1 MENNSRLYK
10 LQHIILDYISDC
22 EKKGGERDETLN
34 WERIHM
40 ASAAQLAWAMAL
52 ERGTDP
58 DLAACAASIHDIGRI
73 TTGLKAGHAEA
84 GYEPAKK
91 LLSGSGLF
99 TDEEVEMIALAVKN
113 HSSKDMQ
120 GTVIE
125 EIVKDADVVDCCQHG
140 YMSYYKP
147 EVMERFY
154 RWEEAQKSRNH

>member
-1 MENNSRLYK
+1 MENNSRLLK
-10 LQHIILDYISDC
+10 LQNLILEYIDQQ
-22 EKKGGERDETLN
+22 EGKVTDRDETLN

-40 ASAAQLAWAMAL
+40 ASAGQLAWAMAL

-73 TTGLKAGHAEA
+73 TTGRKAGHAEA
-84 GYEPAKK
+84 GYEPAKR
-91 LLSGSGLF
+91 LLAASCLF
-99 TDEEVEMIALAVKN
+99 TEEEVEIIAQAVKN
-113 HSSKDMQ
+113 HSSKDVI

-140 YMSYYKP
+140 FMSYYKP

-154 RWEEAQKSRNH
+154 QWEAKCRGRE

>member
-1 MENNSRLYK
+1 MENNSRLLK
-10 LQHIILDYISDC
+10 LQNLILEYIDQQ
-22 EKKGGERDETLN
+22 EGKVADRDETLN

-40 ASAAQLAWAMAL
+40 ASAGQLAWAMAL

-73 TTGLKAGHAEA
+73 TTGRKAGHAEA
-84 GYEPAKK
+84 GYEPAKR
-91 LLSGSGLF
+91 LLAASCLF
-99 TDEEVEMIALAVKN
+99 TEEEVEIIAQAVKN
-113 HSSKDMQ
+113 HSSKDVI

-140 YMSYYKP
+140 FMSYYKP

-154 RWEEAQKSRNH
+154 QWEAKCRGRE

>member
-1 MENNSRLYK
+1 MENNSRLLK
-10 LQHIILDYISDC
+10 LQNLILEYIDQQDG
-22 EKKGGERDETLN
+22 KVTDRDETLN

-40 ASAAQLAWAMAL
+40 ASAGQLAWAMAL

-73 TTGLKAGHAEA
+73 TTGRKAGHAEA
-84 GYEPAKK
+84 GYEPAKR
-91 LLSGSGLF
+91 LLAASCLF
-99 TDEEVEMIALAVKN
+99 TEEEVEIIAQAVKN
-113 HSSKDMQ
+113 HSSKDVI

-140 YMSYYKP
+140 FMSYYKP

-154 RWEEAQKSRNH
+154 QWEAKCRGRE

>member
-1 MENNSRLYK
+1 MENNSRLLK
-10 LQHIILDYISDC
+10 LQNLILEYIDQQ
-22 EKKGGERDETLN
+22 EGKVADRDETLN

-40 ASAAQLAWAMAL
+40 ASAGQLAWAMAL

-73 TTGLKAGHAEA
+73 TTGRKAGHAEA
-84 GYEPAKK
+84 GYEPAKR
-91 LLSGSGLF
+91 LLAASCLF
-99 TDEEVEMIALAVKN
+99 TEEEVEIIAQAVKN
-113 HSSKDMQ
+113 HSSKDVI

-140 YMSYYKP
+140 FMSYYKP

-154 RWEEAQKSRNH
+154 KWEAKCRGRE